1 MSAREN
7 ICFIN
12 NYNND
17 RFISDCLDSVIA
29 QTHPFDRIIV
39 VDDGS
44 TDSSLELLASYQEK
58 YINLE
63 VLSKSNGGQLS
74 AFNFIVDL
82 IPINSQVF
90 LLDGDDAYPPDYL
103 ELVLKE
109 FNYQPWDFAFCERRD
124 FYSISDES
132 LKTAKI
138 SAEHSITFK
147 STSALTRSRHCWI
160 GNVTSTLSVS
170 GEVFKKIFPY
180 PISKVQVLWT
190 DNIIIYAASIMGYT
204 KTHLSSISIAWRA
217 HDGNDSKKEHS
228 PQYLAQ
234 KAWDIE
240 NVFTYYCEK
249 ACLEKYPSIPEF
261 YAEFQTLSKRAKE
274 QLNLPNH
281 WKLLNRLV
289 RQGYLGWNSKNP
301 A

>member
-17 RFISDCLDSVIA
+17 RFIPDCLDSVIA
-29 QTHPFDRIIV
+29 QTHPFDRIII

-44 TDSSLELLASYQEK
+44 KDDSLQILASYQEK
-58 YINLE
+58 HTNLE
-63 VLSKSNGGQLS
+63 VLTKSNCGQLS

-82 IPINSQVF
+82 IPVNSQIF
-90 LLDGDDAYPPDYL
+90 LLDSDDAYPPDYL
-103 ELVLKE
+103 ELVLRE
-109 FNYQPWDFAFCERRD
+109 FNHQPWDFAFCERRD
-124 FYSISDES
+124 FHCIGDES

-138 SAEHSITFK
+138 SVEPSVTFQ
-147 STSALTRSRHCWI
+147 STSALTRSRYCWI

-170 GEVFKKIFPY
+170 GEVFNKIFPY
-180 PISKVQVLWT
+180 PVGKNQVLWT
-190 DNIIIYAASIMGYT
+190 DNILIYAASIMGYT
-204 KTHLSSISIAWRA
+204 KTHLHSIAIAWRA

-234 KAWDIE
+234 KGRDIE
-240 NVFTYYCEK
+240 NVFAYYCEK
-249 ACLEKYPSIPEF
+249 ACLDRYPTIAEF
-261 YAEFQTLSKRAKE
+261 YTEFQTLSKQAK
-274 QLNLPNH
+274 QHLNLPNH

-289 RQGYLGWNSKNP
+289 RQGYLGWNTKKP